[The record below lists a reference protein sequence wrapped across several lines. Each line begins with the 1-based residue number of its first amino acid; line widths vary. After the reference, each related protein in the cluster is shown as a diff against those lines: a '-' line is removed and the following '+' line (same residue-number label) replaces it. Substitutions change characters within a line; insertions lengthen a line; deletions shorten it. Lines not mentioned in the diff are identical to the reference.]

1 MARVV
6 ILDRLHSK
14 ARLDLAILGLAL
26 LLFVSPWLLD
36 YSGLAI
42 AAATA
47 WISAIVIAVATV
59 AATIHFSEWEEWV
72 NLAVSG
78 WLIIAPWVLDF
89 RYLNGAAAAF
99 VGIGCFIFAISVSD
113 LWGLY
118 RARREEKRRTASR

>member
-6 ILDRLHSK
+6 IFDRLHSK

-36 YSGLAI
+36 YSGLVI

-89 RYLNGAAAAF
+89 RYLNSAAAAF

-118 RARREEKRRTASR
+118 HTRREEKRRTASR